1 MVAEVKKI
9 RRPLFLG
16 IFAYVATIFINKS
29 TQLTGKTIRL
39 PHNIW
44 YTNLNILP
52 RIGVERL
59 MHKMRFFQSVQ
70 FKLVIMYLLLIIV
83 AMQVIGAYFVRELE
97 GQLEKNFQDSITNS
111 ITLLDYNAR
120 EEIIKNSD
128 NSVKLQN
135 DIRELLVDFSRA
147 SSNLIEVRIVDDK
160 GKILGTSN
168 LNNQG
173 IVGQK
178 SNDPLVKRTLSL
190 GTTSEDKIYKD
201 ESNKNNRVWVNVS
214 SIKNKGKVIGA
225 IYLVADI
232 ESVYKQVDD
241 ITNIFITGTLI
252 AMIITAVLGILL
264 SRTITKPIV
273 EMKRQAYAMAR
284 GNYSRK
290 VKVYGVDEIGELA
303 DSFNTLTKR
312 VQEAQA
318 MTEGERRKLS
328 SVLAYMTDGV
338 IATDRRGK
346 VILINTPAE
355 KMLRVKHESA
365 NGRSI
370 IDVLDIGDTY
380 QFEDLMEVDGSLTM
394 DRSTLDKPYVLRAN
408 FSVIQRETG
417 FNNGVIAVL
426 HDITDQEKVD
436 QERRDFVS
444 NVSHELRTPLTSM
457 HSYLEALSDG
467 AWEDKEIAPRF
478 LEVTQNETERMIRL
492 VNDLL
497 KLSRMDG
504 GREQLE
510 KSFVN
515 FTDFFNHIIDR
526 FEMMKKETIM
536 FKRHIPREPVIIE
549 IDEDKVMQVLDNIIS
564 NANKYSP
571 DGGRISFYLKK
582 FEDEIEVSIADE
594 GLGVPDED
602 LANVFDRFFRVD
614 KARSRE
620 MGGTGLGLAIARE
633 VIEAHGGRIWAERN
647 KTKGTIIKFTLPYSD
662 LPEDDWE

>member
-1 MVAEVKKI
+1 
-9 RRPLFLG
+9 
-16 IFAYVATIFINKS
+16 
-29 TQLTGKTIRL
+29 
-39 PHNIW
+39 
-44 YTNLNILP
+44 
-52 RIGVERL
+52 
-59 MHKMRFFQSVQ
+59 
-70 FKLVIMYLLLIIV
+70 
-83 AMQVIGAYFVRELE
+83 MQVIGAYFVRELE

-135 DIRELLVDFSRA
+135 DIRELLVDYSRA
-147 SSNLIEVRIVDDK
+147 SSNIIEVRIVDDK

-168 LNNQG
+168 LDNQG

-214 SIKNKGKVIGA
+214 SIKNKGQVIGA

-264 SRTITKPIV
+264 SRTITKPII

-536 FKRHIPREPVIIE
+536 FKRHIPKEPVIIE

-647 KTKGTIIKFTLPYSD
+647 KSKGTIIKFTLPYSD

>member
-1 MVAEVKKI
+1 
-9 RRPLFLG
+9 
-16 IFAYVATIFINKS
+16 
-29 TQLTGKTIRL
+29 
-39 PHNIW
+39 
-44 YTNLNILP
+44 
-52 RIGVERL
+52 

-135 DIRELLVDFSRA
+135 DIRELLVDYSRA

-214 SIKNKGKVIGA
+214 SIKNKGQVIGA

-380 QFEDLMEVDGSLTM
+380 QFKDLMEVDGSLTM

-647 KTKGTIIKFTLPYSD
+647 KNKGTIIKFTLPYSD

>member
-1 MVAEVKKI
+1 
-9 RRPLFLG
+9 
-16 IFAYVATIFINKS
+16 
-29 TQLTGKTIRL
+29 
-39 PHNIW
+39 
-44 YTNLNILP
+44 
-52 RIGVERL
+52 

-97 GQLEKNFQDSITNS
+97 GQLEKNFQNSITNS

-135 DIRELLVDFSRA
+135 DIRELLVDYSRA
-147 SSNLIEVRIVDDK
+147 SSNLIEVRIVDEK

-214 SIKNKGKVIGA
+214 SIKNKGEVIGA

-252 AMIITAVLGILL
+252 AMVITAILGILL

-370 IDVLDIGDTY
+370 IDVLDIGDSY

-394 DRSTLDKPYVLRAN
+394 DRSTLDKPYILRAN

-504 GREQLE
+504 GREHLE

-536 FKRHIPREPVIIE
+536 FKRHIPKEPVIIE

-582 FEDEIEVSIADE
+582 FEDEIEISIADE
-594 GLGVPDED
+594 GLGVPEED

-647 KTKGTIIKFTLPYSD
+647 KSKGTVIKFTLPYSD

>member
-1 MVAEVKKI
+1 
-9 RRPLFLG
+9 
-16 IFAYVATIFINKS
+16 
-29 TQLTGKTIRL
+29 
-39 PHNIW
+39 
-44 YTNLNILP
+44 
-52 RIGVERL
+52 

-135 DIRELLVDFSRA
+135 DIRELLVDYSRA

-214 SIKNKGKVIGA
+214 SIKNKGQVIGA

-264 SRTITKPIV
+264 SRTITKPII

-417 FNNGVIAVL
+417 FNNGVIAGL

>member
-1 MVAEVKKI
+1 M
-9 RRPLFLG
+9 G
-16 IFAYVATIFINKS
+16 IFAYLVTIFINKS

-39 PHNIW
+39 HHNIW

-135 DIRELLVDFSRA
+135 DIRELLVDYSRA

-214 SIKNKGKVIGA
+214 SIKNKGQVIGA

-264 SRTITKPIV
+264 SRTITKPII
-273 EMKRQAYAMAR
+273 EMKRQTYAMAR

-417 FNNGVIAVL
+417 FNNGVISVL

>member
-1 MVAEVKKI
+1 
-9 RRPLFLG
+9 
-16 IFAYVATIFINKS
+16 
-29 TQLTGKTIRL
+29 
-39 PHNIW
+39 
-44 YTNLNILP
+44 
-52 RIGVERL
+52 

-135 DIRELLVDFSRA
+135 DIRELLVDYSRA

-214 SIKNKGKVIGA
+214 SIKNKGQVIGA

-241 ITNIFITGTLI
+241 ITNIFITVTLI

-264 SRTITKPIV
+264 SRTITKPII

>member
-1 MVAEVKKI
+1 M
-9 RRPLFLG
+9 G
-16 IFAYVATIFINKS
+16 IFAYLVTIFINKS

-39 PHNIW
+39 PYNIW

-135 DIRELLVDFSRA
+135 DIRELLVDYSRA

-214 SIKNKGKVIGA
+214 SIKNKGQVIGA

-647 KTKGTIIKFTLPYSD
+647 KNKGTIIKFTLPYSA

>member
-1 MVAEVKKI
+1 
-9 RRPLFLG
+9 
-16 IFAYVATIFINKS
+16 
-29 TQLTGKTIRL
+29 
-39 PHNIW
+39 
-44 YTNLNILP
+44 
-52 RIGVERL
+52 
-59 MHKMRFFQSVQ
+59 
-70 FKLVIMYLLLIIV
+70 
-83 AMQVIGAYFVRELE
+83 
-97 GQLEKNFQDSITNS
+97 S

-135 DIRELLVDFSRA
+135 DIRELLVDYSRA

-214 SIKNKGKVIGA
+214 SIKNKGQVIGA

-264 SRTITKPIV
+264 SRTITKPII

>member
-1 MVAEVKKI
+1 
-9 RRPLFLG
+9 
-16 IFAYVATIFINKS
+16 
-29 TQLTGKTIRL
+29 
-39 PHNIW
+39 
-44 YTNLNILP
+44 
-52 RIGVERL
+52 

-135 DIRELLVDFSRA
+135 DIRELLVDYSRA

-214 SIKNKGKVIGA
+214 SIKNKGQVIGA

-318 MTEGERRKLS
+318 TTEGERRKLS

-647 KTKGTIIKFTLPYSD
+647 KNKGTIIKFTLPYSD

>member
-1 MVAEVKKI
+1 
-9 RRPLFLG
+9 
-16 IFAYVATIFINKS
+16 
-29 TQLTGKTIRL
+29 
-39 PHNIW
+39 
-44 YTNLNILP
+44 
-52 RIGVERL
+52 

-135 DIRELLVDFSRA
+135 DIRELLVDYSRA
-147 SSNLIEVRIVDDK
+147 SSNIIEVRIVDDK

-168 LNNQG
+168 LDNQG

-214 SIKNKGKVIGA
+214 SIKNKGQVIGA

-264 SRTITKPIV
+264 SRTITKPII

-380 QFEDLMEVDGSLTM
+380 QFGDLMEVDGSLTM

-536 FKRHIPREPVIIE
+536 FKRHIPKEPVIIE

-647 KTKGTIIKFTLPYSD
+647 KSKGTIIKFTLPYSD

>member
-1 MVAEVKKI
+1 
-9 RRPLFLG
+9 
-16 IFAYVATIFINKS
+16 
-29 TQLTGKTIRL
+29 
-39 PHNIW
+39 
-44 YTNLNILP
+44 
-52 RIGVERL
+52 

-83 AMQVIGAYFVRELE
+83 AMQVIGAYFVRDLE

-135 DIRELLVDFSRA
+135 DIRELLVDYSRA

-214 SIKNKGKVIGA
+214 SIKNKGQVIGA

-264 SRTITKPIV
+264 SRTITKPII

-338 IATDRRGK
+338 ISTDRRGK

>member
-1 MVAEVKKI
+1 
-9 RRPLFLG
+9 
-16 IFAYVATIFINKS
+16 
-29 TQLTGKTIRL
+29 
-39 PHNIW
+39 
-44 YTNLNILP
+44 
-52 RIGVERL
+52 

-135 DIRELLVDFSRA
+135 DIRELLVDYSRA

-201 ESNKNNRVWVNVS
+201 ESNKNSRVWVNVS
-214 SIKNKGKVIGA
+214 SIKNKGQVIGA

-264 SRTITKPIV
+264 SRTITKPII

>member
-1 MVAEVKKI
+1 M
-9 RRPLFLG
+9 G
-16 IFAYVATIFINKS
+16 IFAYLVTIFINKS

-135 DIRELLVDFSRA
+135 DIRELLVDYSRA

-214 SIKNKGKVIGA
+214 SIKNKGQVIGA

-536 FKRHIPREPVIIE
+536 FKRHIPRETVIIE

-647 KTKGTIIKFTLPYSD
+647 KNKGTIIKFTLPYSD

>member
-1 MVAEVKKI
+1 
-9 RRPLFLG
+9 
-16 IFAYVATIFINKS
+16 
-29 TQLTGKTIRL
+29 
-39 PHNIW
+39 
-44 YTNLNILP
+44 
-52 RIGVERL
+52 
-59 MHKMRFFQSVQ
+59 
-70 FKLVIMYLLLIIV
+70 
-83 AMQVIGAYFVRELE
+83 
-97 GQLEKNFQDSITNS
+97 
-111 ITLLDYNAR
+111 
-120 EEIIKNSD
+120 SD

-135 DIRELLVDFSRA
+135 DIRELLVDYSRA

-214 SIKNKGKVIGA
+214 SIKNKGQVIGA

-647 KTKGTIIKFTLPYSD
+647 KNKGTIIKFTLPYSD

>member
-1 MVAEVKKI
+1 M
-9 RRPLFLG
+9 G
-16 IFAYVATIFINKS
+16 IFAYLGTIFINKS

-39 PHNIW
+39 HHNIW

-135 DIRELLVDFSRA
+135 DIRELLVDYSRA

-214 SIKNKGKVIGA
+214 SIKNKGQVIGA

-264 SRTITKPIV
+264 SRTITKPII

-290 VKVYGVDEIGELA
+290 FKVYGVDEIGELA

>member
-1 MVAEVKKI
+1 M
-9 RRPLFLG
+9 G
-16 IFAYVATIFINKS
+16 IFAYLVTIFINKS

-39 PHNIW
+39 HHNIW

-135 DIRELLVDFSRA
+135 DIRELLVDYSRA

-214 SIKNKGKVIGA
+214 SIKNKGQVIGA

-264 SRTITKPIV
+264 SRTITKPII

-633 VIEAHGGRIWAERN
+633 VIEAHGGRIWVERN

>member
-1 MVAEVKKI
+1 M
-9 RRPLFLG
+9 G
-16 IFAYVATIFINKS
+16 IFAYLGTIFINKS

-39 PHNIW
+39 HHNIW

-135 DIRELLVDFSRA
+135 DIRELLVDYSRA

-214 SIKNKGKVIGA
+214 SIKNKGQVIGA

-264 SRTITKPIV
+264 SRTITKPII

-662 LPEDDWE
+662 LQEDDWE

>member
-1 MVAEVKKI
+1 M
-9 RRPLFLG
+9 G
-16 IFAYVATIFINKS
+16 IFAYLVTIFINKS

-97 GQLEKNFQDSITNS
+97 GQLEKNFQVSITNS

-135 DIRELLVDFSRA
+135 DIRELLVDYSRA

-214 SIKNKGKVIGA
+214 SIKNKGQVIGA

-647 KTKGTIIKFTLPYSD
+647 KNKGTIIKFTLPYSD

>member
-1 MVAEVKKI
+1 
-9 RRPLFLG
+9 
-16 IFAYVATIFINKS
+16 
-29 TQLTGKTIRL
+29 
-39 PHNIW
+39 
-44 YTNLNILP
+44 
-52 RIGVERL
+52 

-97 GQLEKNFQDSITNS
+97 GQLEKNFQNSITNS

-135 DIRELLVDFSRA
+135 DIRELLVDYSRA
-147 SSNLIEVRIVDDK
+147 SSNLIEVRIVDEK

-190 GTTSEDKIYKD
+190 GTTSEDKIYRD

-214 SIKNKGKVIGA
+214 SIKNKGEVIGA

-252 AMIITAVLGILL
+252 AMVITAILGILL

-370 IDVLDIGDTY
+370 IDVLDIGDSY

-394 DRSTLDKPYVLRAN
+394 DRSTLDKPYILRAN

-504 GREQLE
+504 GREHLE

-536 FKRHIPREPVIIE
+536 FKRHIPKEPVIIE

-582 FEDEIEVSIADE
+582 FEDEIEISIADE
-594 GLGVPDED
+594 GLGVPEED

-647 KTKGTIIKFTLPYSD
+647 KSKGTVIKFTLPYSD

>member
-1 MVAEVKKI
+1 M
-9 RRPLFLG
+9 G
-16 IFAYVATIFINKS
+16 IFAYLVTIFINKS

-39 PHNIW
+39 HHNIW

-135 DIRELLVDFSRA
+135 DIRELLVDYSRA

-214 SIKNKGKVIGA
+214 SIKNKGQVIGA

-264 SRTITKPIV
+264 SRTITKPII

-318 MTEGERRKLS
+318 MTEGERRTLS

>member
-1 MVAEVKKI
+1 M
-9 RRPLFLG
+9 G
-16 IFAYVATIFINKS
+16 IFAYLVTIFINKS

-39 PHNIW
+39 PYNIW

-135 DIRELLVDFSRA
+135 DIRELLVDYSRA

-190 GTTSEDKIYKD
+190 GTTSKDKIYKD

-214 SIKNKGKVIGA
+214 SIKNKGQVIGA

-647 KTKGTIIKFTLPYSD
+647 KNKGTIIKFTLPYSD

>member
-1 MVAEVKKI
+1 M
-9 RRPLFLG
+9 G
-16 IFAYVATIFINKS
+16 IFAYLVTIFINKS

-39 PHNIW
+39 HHNIW

-135 DIRELLVDFSRA
+135 DIRELLVDYSRA

-214 SIKNKGKVIGA
+214 SIKNKGQVIGA

-264 SRTITKPIV
+264 SRTITKPII

-394 DRSTLDKPYVLRAN
+394 DRSTLDKPYVLCAN

-417 FNNGVIAVL
+417 INNGVIAVL

>member
-1 MVAEVKKI
+1 M
-9 RRPLFLG
+9 G
-16 IFAYVATIFINKS
+16 ISAYLIIIFINKL
-29 TQLTGKTIRL
+29 TQITGKTIRL
-39 PHNIW
+39 PCNIW

-135 DIRELLVDFSRA
+135 DIRELLVDYSRA
-147 SSNLIEVRIVDDK
+147 SSNIIEVRIVDDK

-168 LNNQG
+168 LDNQG

-190 GTTSEDKIYKD
+190 GTTSEDKIYND

-214 SIKNKGKVIGA
+214 SIKNKGQVIGA

-264 SRTITKPIV
+264 SRTITKPII

-536 FKRHIPREPVIIE
+536 FKRHIPKEPVIIE

-647 KTKGTIIKFTLPYSD
+647 KSKGTIIKFTLPYSD

>member
-1 MVAEVKKI
+1 M
-9 RRPLFLG
+9 G
-16 IFAYVATIFINKS
+16 IFAYLVTIFINKS

-39 PHNIW
+39 HHNIW

-135 DIRELLVDFSRA
+135 DIRELLVDYSRA

-214 SIKNKGKVIGA
+214 SIKNKGQVIGA

-241 ITNIFITGTLI
+241 ITNSFITGTLI

-264 SRTITKPIV
+264 SRTITKPII

>member
-1 MVAEVKKI
+1 M
-9 RRPLFLG
+9 G
-16 IFAYVATIFINKS
+16 IFAYLVTIFINKS

-39 PHNIW
+39 HHNIW

-135 DIRELLVDFSRA
+135 DIRELLVDYSRA

-214 SIKNKGKVIGA
+214 SIKNKGQVIGA

-264 SRTITKPIV
+264 SRTITKPII

-467 AWEDKEIAPRF
+467 AWKDKEIAPRF

>member
-1 MVAEVKKI
+1 M
-9 RRPLFLG
+9 G
-16 IFAYVATIFINKS
+16 IFAYLVTIFINKS

-97 GQLEKNFQDSITNS
+97 GQLEKNFQDSIANS

-135 DIRELLVDFSRA
+135 DIRELLVDYSRA

-214 SIKNKGKVIGA
+214 SIKNKGQVIGA

-647 KTKGTIIKFTLPYSD
+647 KNKGTIIKFTLPYSD

>member
-1 MVAEVKKI
+1 M
-9 RRPLFLG
+9 G
-16 IFAYVATIFINKS
+16 IFAYLGTIFINKS

-39 PHNIW
+39 HHNIW

-135 DIRELLVDFSRA
+135 DIRELLVDYSRA

-214 SIKNKGKVIGA
+214 SIKNKGQVIGA

-264 SRTITKPIV
+264 SRTITKPII

-328 SVLAYMTDGV
+328 SVLAYMIDGV

>member
-1 MVAEVKKI
+1 
-9 RRPLFLG
+9 
-16 IFAYVATIFINKS
+16 
-29 TQLTGKTIRL
+29 
-39 PHNIW
+39 
-44 YTNLNILP
+44 
-52 RIGVERL
+52 

-135 DIRELLVDFSRA
+135 DIRELLVDYSRA
-147 SSNLIEVRIVDDK
+147 SSNIIEVRIVDDK

-168 LNNQG
+168 LDNQG
-173 IVGQK
+173 IVWQK

-214 SIKNKGKVIGA
+214 SIKNKGQVIGA

-264 SRTITKPIV
+264 SRTITKPII

-536 FKRHIPREPVIIE
+536 FKRHIPKEPVIIE

-647 KTKGTIIKFTLPYSD
+647 KSKGTIIKFTLPYSD

>member
-1 MVAEVKKI
+1 M
-9 RRPLFLG
+9 G
-16 IFAYVATIFINKS
+16 IFAYLGTIFINKS

-39 PHNIW
+39 HHNIW

-97 GQLEKNFQDSITNS
+97 GQLDKNFQDSITNS

-135 DIRELLVDFSRA
+135 DIRELLVDYSRA

-214 SIKNKGKVIGA
+214 SIKNKGQVIGA

-264 SRTITKPIV
+264 SRTITKPII

>member
-1 MVAEVKKI
+1 
-9 RRPLFLG
+9 
-16 IFAYVATIFINKS
+16 
-29 TQLTGKTIRL
+29 
-39 PHNIW
+39 
-44 YTNLNILP
+44 
-52 RIGVERL
+52 

-232 ESVYKQVDD
+232 ESIYKQVDD

-394 DRSTLDKPYVLRAN
+394 DRSTFDKPYVLRAN

>member
-1 MVAEVKKI
+1 
-9 RRPLFLG
+9 
-16 IFAYVATIFINKS
+16 
-29 TQLTGKTIRL
+29 
-39 PHNIW
+39 
-44 YTNLNILP
+44 
-52 RIGVERL
+52 

-135 DIRELLVDFSRA
+135 DIRELLVDYSRA
-147 SSNLIEVRIVDDK
+147 SSNIIEVRIVDDK

-168 LNNQG
+168 LDNQG

-214 SIKNKGKVIGA
+214 SIKNKGQVIGA

-264 SRTITKPIV
+264 SRTITKPII

-536 FKRHIPREPVIIE
+536 FKRHIPKEPVIIE

-647 KTKGTIIKFTLPYSD
+647 KSKGTIIKFTLPYSD

>member
-1 MVAEVKKI
+1 
-9 RRPLFLG
+9 
-16 IFAYVATIFINKS
+16 
-29 TQLTGKTIRL
+29 
-39 PHNIW
+39 
-44 YTNLNILP
+44 
-52 RIGVERL
+52 
-59 MHKMRFFQSVQ
+59 
-70 FKLVIMYLLLIIV
+70 
-83 AMQVIGAYFVRELE
+83 MQVIGAYFVRELE

-394 DRSTLDKPYVLRAN
+394 DRSTFDKPYVLRAN

-647 KTKGTIIKFTLPYSD
+647 KNKGTIIKFTLPYSD

>member
-1 MVAEVKKI
+1 M
-9 RRPLFLG
+9 G
-16 IFAYVATIFINKS
+16 IFAYLVTIFINKS

-135 DIRELLVDFSRA
+135 DIRELLVDYSRA

-214 SIKNKGKVIGA
+214 SIKNKGQVIGA

-647 KTKGTIIKFTLPYSD
+647 KNKGTIIKFTLSYSD

>member
-1 MVAEVKKI
+1 
-9 RRPLFLG
+9 
-16 IFAYVATIFINKS
+16 
-29 TQLTGKTIRL
+29 
-39 PHNIW
+39 
-44 YTNLNILP
+44 
-52 RIGVERL
+52 
-59 MHKMRFFQSVQ
+59 
-70 FKLVIMYLLLIIV
+70 

-135 DIRELLVDFSRA
+135 DIRELLVDYSRA

-214 SIKNKGKVIGA
+214 SIKNKGQVIGA

-264 SRTITKPIV
+264 SRTITKPII

>member
-1 MVAEVKKI
+1 M
-9 RRPLFLG
+9 G
-16 IFAYVATIFINKS
+16 IFAYVTTIFINKL
-29 TQLTGKTIRL
+29 TQLTGKSIRL

-394 DRSTLDKPYVLRAN
+394 DRSTFNKPYVLRAN

>member
-1 MVAEVKKI
+1 M
-9 RRPLFLG
+9 G
-16 IFAYVATIFINKS
+16 IFAYLVTIFINKS

-83 AMQVIGAYFVRELE
+83 VMQVIGAYFVRELE

-135 DIRELLVDFSRA
+135 DIRELLVDYSRA

-214 SIKNKGKVIGA
+214 SIKNKGQVIGA

-647 KTKGTIIKFTLPYSD
+647 KNKGTIIKFTLPYSD

>member
-1 MVAEVKKI
+1 M
-9 RRPLFLG
+9 G
-16 IFAYVATIFINKS
+16 ISAYLIIIFINKL
-29 TQLTGKTIRL
+29 TQITGKTIRL
-39 PHNIW
+39 PCNIW

-135 DIRELLVDFSRA
+135 DIRELLVDYSRA
-147 SSNLIEVRIVDDK
+147 SSNIIEVRIVDDK

-168 LNNQG
+168 LDNQG

-214 SIKNKGKVIGA
+214 SIKNKGQVIGA

-241 ITNIFITGTLI
+241 ITNIFITDTLI

-264 SRTITKPIV
+264 SRTITKPII

-536 FKRHIPREPVIIE
+536 FKRHIPKEPVIIE

-647 KTKGTIIKFTLPYSD
+647 KSKGTIIKFTLPYSD

>member
-1 MVAEVKKI
+1 M
-9 RRPLFLG
+9 G
-16 IFAYVATIFINKS
+16 IFAYLGTIFINKS

-39 PHNIW
+39 HHNIW

-135 DIRELLVDFSRA
+135 DIRELLVDYSRA

-214 SIKNKGKVIGA
+214 SIKNKGQVIGA

-264 SRTITKPIV
+264 SRTITKPII

-582 FEDEIEVSIADE
+582 FEDEIEASIADE

>member
-1 MVAEVKKI
+1 
-9 RRPLFLG
+9 
-16 IFAYVATIFINKS
+16 
-29 TQLTGKTIRL
+29 
-39 PHNIW
+39 
-44 YTNLNILP
+44 
-52 RIGVERL
+52 

-83 AMQVIGAYFVRELE
+83 AMQVIGAYFVHELE

-135 DIRELLVDFSRA
+135 DIRELLVDYSRA

-214 SIKNKGKVIGA
+214 SIKNKGQVIGA

-264 SRTITKPIV
+264 SRTITKPII